1 MNWLKNHNQE
11 VDLFLL
17 NESPNSEQTFF
28 FFFISC
34 QNLLLEAFSPYIDYE
49 RTALDWSPMI

>member
-11 VDLFLL
+11 VDLFRL

-28 FFFISC
+28 
-34 QNLLLEAFSPYIDYE
+34 LLLHFLPKSFA
-49 RTALDWSPMI
+49 